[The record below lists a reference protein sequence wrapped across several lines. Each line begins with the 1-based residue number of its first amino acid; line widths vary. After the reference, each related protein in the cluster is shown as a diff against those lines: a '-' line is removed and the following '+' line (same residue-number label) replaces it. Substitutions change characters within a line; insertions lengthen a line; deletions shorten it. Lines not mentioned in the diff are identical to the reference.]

1 VSAFRD
7 YAAYYDLL
15 YAERDCVG
23 EVAFVLDRLRAFV
36 PAAEELLE
44 LGCGTGAHAFGL
56 AQAGLAVDGID
67 LSEDML
73 RVAEARRAALPPEQA
88 ARLSFAQ
95 GDLCRFGRGHP
106 YDAIVSLFHVM
117 SYVTEEADILAAF
130 AAVRRH
136 LKPGGVFLF
145 DFWHGPAVVAT
156 GPLQRAKAVENER
169 FRLLRETRPIWE
181 RERDLVRVCYRLQVT
196 DLASGR
202 CEVIEEEHRLRYFFL
217 PALERWLAAAGLRIV
232 ETGEWMTGRPVTD
245 ETFGAYCCVVPA

>member
-1 VSAFRD
+1 MSAFKN

-15 YAERDCVG
+15 YAERDCAG
-23 EVAFVLDRLRAFV
+23 EVEFVLDRLRAFA
-36 PAAEELLE
+36 PAAQDLLE

-56 AQAGLAVDGID
+56 ARAGLTVDGID
-67 LSEDML
+67 LSADML
-73 RVAEARRAALPPEQA
+73 RVAETRRAALPSEQA
-88 ARLSFAQ
+88 ARLAFTQ
-95 GDLCRFGRGHP
+95 GDLCRFERGRA

-117 SYVTEEADILAAF
+117 SYVTEDAAILAALG
-130 AAVRRH
+130 AVRRH

-156 GPLQRAKAVENER
+156 GPLPRTKTVENEH

-181 RERDLVRVCYRLQVT
+181 RDRDLVRVGYRLQVT

-202 CEVIEEEHRLRYFFL
+202 CEIIEEEHRLRYFFL
-217 PALERWLAAAGLRIV
+217 PVLERWLTTAGLRIV
-232 ETGEWMTGRPVTD
+232 ETGEWMTGKPVTE